1 MGGPRAVLLCIKL
14 LFEVGPKLRLLA
26 RLARLLSRSPVSI
39 LAPCGST
46 TELPAGCITSPNN
59 AAPAPAETGPELE
72 GCPKALLKSETKALD
87 PDDVVPKPSNKQ
99 SEVGMSLNFRRN
111 FVELGERIRR
121 GLGWITGGCEGG
133 TGVTGDT
140 GGGERGV
147 RGGGQRGCSSRS
159 IHHVCE
165 RIPLQL

>member
-87 PDDVVPKPSNKQ
+87 PDDVVPKPADVKG
-99 SEVGMSLNFRRN
+99 ELVLLVILVGGNEEYVEGGNEAAVPAAFIIFAKGFPCSCRRSSL
-111 FVELGERIRR
+111 GAA
-121 GLGWITGGCEGG
+121 GCE
-133 TGVTGDT
+133 
-140 GGGERGV
+140 
-147 RGGGQRGCSSRS
+147 S
-159 IHHVCE
+159 
-165 RIPLQL
+165 PP